1 MVATDKRVGKE
12 RLELVDPAVEFRGAM
27 LSLMEE
33 FTAAGEDRY
42 KHVLGWARDNFAAYV
57 RRLEDMARG
66 MGLPPGQAPQT
77 TFWLVRDR
85 TFILGTTRLRHHLTP
100 ALRQEG
106 GHIGY
111 NIRPLQRGK
120 GYGTRQLAL
129 TLEKARRMALSRVL
143 VTCNTDNLASARVIE
158 KNGGQLAGY
167 GISPITGK
175 QVSRYWI
182 ELV

>member
-1 MVATDKRVGKE
+1 
-12 RLELVDPAVEFRGAM
+12 LELVEPAVEFRAAM

-42 KHVLGWARDNFAAYV
+42 KGILKWALGNFPAYV
-57 RRLEDMARG
+57 RHLEDMAQG
-66 MGLPPGQAPQT
+66 MGLPPGYVPQT
-77 TFWLVRDR
+77 TFWLVWDKG
-85 TFILGTTRLRHHLTP
+85 FILGTTRLRHHLTP

-129 TLEKARRMALSRVL
+129 TLDKARQMGFSRVL
-143 VTCNTDNLASARVIE
+143 VTCDTDNLASARVIE

-167 GISPITGK
+167 SVSAISGK

-182 ELV
+182 ELS